1 MSLIVTAYNEQA
13 VLRDKLE
20 NTFAL
25 EYPAGRLQVVVVSD
39 GSTDGTDEVA
49 RSYEG
54 RPGYLFLRQ
63 DPNAGKTAAQN
74 AAVRAATGDVLV
86 FSDANSMYAPDA
98 LQQLVMSL
106 AEGVGCVCG
115 ELRYT
120 NPERAGAGEG
130 EGYYWR
136 YEQFLKRL
144 ESRLGALVG
153 ANGSIYAVRR
163 ELFEELDPRIISD
176 FILPIRLRRRGHR
189 VVYAP
194 GAVAEEESGRGF
206 GEELRR
212 RRRIVA
218 RSLYG
223 LWREAGALNPFAH
236 PLLAFQILSHK
247 VVRWLVPVLLLVL
260 LAAGAAAAAEGV
272 EPYGKLLAAQLG
284 LYGLALL
291 GGLFPRRCGRLTCS
305 TCRPTSAPSTSGPSS
320 GFSAPCAESVTR
332 CGSGDAPGPG
342 LIPCPSSGSPA
353 GGRLRLSG
361 RQPGDGGAAV
371 DEARRRH
378 PLLGGARL
386 GGTAPRG
393 LLGGPLLLRPRVL
406 PLRRHAPDLP
416 GLAGAVRLQRP
427 LPPGLHHLPLRRGGA
442 RLPRRHHRRAAARHH
457 HLRPAGRILLHPRPG
472 ALLLARADRPGGG
485 RAGGPAQPAS
495 APAGRRHRPQQRRDR
510 RHRRPRAPAAAG
522 PGRLAGPGLRGDRLR
537 ARPRGGGGGRGGR
550 VARARRGRGPG
561 AHHRPSGA

>member
-1 MSLIVTAYNEQA
+1 MTLAFWTAAGLVLYTYLGYPLLLWVLTLGRRRRERGSGPPEPPSVSLIVTAYNEQA

-291 GGLFPRRCGRLTCS
+291 GGLFPRRCGRLTLFYL
-305 TCRPTSAPSTSGPSS
+305 PAY
-320 GFSAPCAESVTR
+320 FCA
-332 CGSGDAPGPG
+332 
-342 LIPCPSSGSPA
+342 INI
-353 GGRLRLSG
+353 
-361 RQPGDGGAAV
+361 GA
-371 DEARRRH
+371 
-378 PLLGGARL
+378 LL
-386 GGTAPRG
+386 G
-393 LLGGPLLLRPRVL
+393 LLG
-406 PLRRHAPDLP
+406 A
-416 GLAGAVRLQRP
+416 
-427 LPPGLHHLPLRRGGA
+427 
-442 RLPRRHHRRAAARHH
+442 
-457 HLRPAGRILLHPRPG
+457 
-472 ALLLARADRPGGG
+472 
-485 RAGGPAQPAS
+485 
-495 APAGRRHRPQQRRDR
+495 
-510 RHRRPRAPAAAG
+510 
-522 PGRLAGPGLRGDRLR
+522 LRGERHTVWEPVT
-537 ARPRGGGGGRGGR
+537 RPD
-550 VARARRGRGPG
+550 PD
-561 AHHRPSGA
+561 